1 MEAEIVAAWAVKVV
15 VWMGED
21 GREEVAE
28 REKVNWQEELVV
40 WDLIEAFLKSNW
52 LHQGRVDG

>member
-1 MEAEIVAAWAVKVV
+1 MPLEIALARMEAEIVAAWAVKVV

-40 WDLIEAFLKSNW
+40 
-52 LHQGRVDG
+52 